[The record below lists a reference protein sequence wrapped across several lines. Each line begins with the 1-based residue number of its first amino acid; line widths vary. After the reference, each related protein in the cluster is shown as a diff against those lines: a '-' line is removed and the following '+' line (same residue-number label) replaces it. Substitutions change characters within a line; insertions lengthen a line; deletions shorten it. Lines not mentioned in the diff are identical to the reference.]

1 MLDKY
6 SSNFEKRISCRTCL
20 VFCQPNNFWHY
31 QLNLLVLLMGSQVE
45 HHNAMM
51 CQHKTLIYNRSAGIT
66 MGNNQIA
73 RAAISPVQI
82 KVYKIATIGD

>member
-1 MLDKY
+1 MLEKY

-20 VFCQPNNFWHY
+20 VFCQFNFF
-31 QLNLLVLLMGSQVE
+31 LAITIKSLATSNE

>member
-1 MLDKY
+1 MRRESLAEPVY
-6 SSNFEKRISCRTCL
+6 FFANLTF
-20 VFCQPNNFWHY
+20 FWQS
-31 QLNLLVLLMGSQVE
+31 QLNLLLLLMGSQAE

-73 RAAISPVQI
+73 RAAISPGQI